1 MANFVW
7 TGILYICT
15 LGIVY
20 VCYRAFMHD
29 RRVERESGT
38 REMIDRAYVRSPVKS
53 HAMEAKEKAANNQ
66 IPGAKAQ
73 TPPWAARAR
82 RA

>member
-1 MANFVW
+1 
-7 TGILYICT
+7 
-15 LGIVY
+15 
-20 VCYRAFMHD
+20 
-29 RRVERESGT
+29 
-38 REMIDRAYVRSPVKS
+38 MIDRAYVRSPVKS